1 MLIENPNKPRYLKE
15 SRAILSTITSA
26 MSSPVS
32 EEDAQD
38 SRTLADQVFARLQD
52 DIVLGVLKPG
62 TKLGETELATRYGVS
77 RGPLREAIRRLESR
91 KLLERIPHVGTR
103 VAALDASELI
113 EIYRVR
119 EALEGMAARLAA
131 ENMTEAEI
139 ASLWELLALHEQ
151 QQDLQE
157 DTAYFQHAGDLDFHY
172 RVIQGSHNR
181 ALIELLIGEIYHR
194 VRRYRYQFSMTP
206 NRPQKALAEH
216 RRIAEAIEARDGEV
230 AELLMRRHI
239 SRAREHLEA
248 QQS

>member
-1 MLIENPNKPRYLKE
+1 MHTKQTLL
-15 SRAILSTITSA
+15 TIQQA
-26 MSSPVS
+26 VS
-32 EEDAQD
+32 DPALEASQD
-38 SRTLADQVFARLQD
+38 NRTLADQVFARLQD
-52 DIVLGVLKPG
+52 DIVLGVLPPG

-103 VAALDASELI
+103 VATLQLEDLI

-131 ENMTEAEI
+131 EQMSAAEV
-139 ASLWELLALHEQ
+139 AGLWELLALHEQ

-172 RVIQGSHNR
+172 RIIQGSHNR
-181 ALIELLIGEIYHR
+181 TLIDLLIGEIYHR
-194 VRRYRYQFSMTP
+194 VRMYRYQFSMTA
-206 NRPQKALAEH
+206 NRPRRALGEH
-216 RRIAEAIEARDGEV
+216 QHIVEAIEARDGEM

-239 SRAREHLEA
+239 SRAREYLEA
-248 QQS
+248 QQP